1 MGILLDGPI
10 YKTFLSGKD
19 YSTETKQCIASTA
32 GRLLETTTT
41 VDRPGMLLGKV
52 QSGKTRTF
60 LGILAL
66 AFDNGFD
73 SAVIL
78 TKGTIALTEQT
89 LERLHR
95 EFRTLVETDQVQ
107 IFDIMHLPSNLT
119 RYELSQK
126 LIIVCKKEDDNIR
139 RLDEALFNQYPQ
151 LGKAR
156 CLIIDDEADFASI
169 GFRRTKDEG
178 VKINKIAGQI
188 DDLRRRLSRA
198 SFLQVTATPYSL
210 YLQPDGSDA
219 GGAGP
224 AFMPTR
230 PAFTELVPVHP
241 QYIGGEYYFEQSLEE
256 NSLASHLH
264 CEVPLASR
272 MLPTPSRSRS

>member
-272 MLPTPSRSRS
+272 ILPTPSRSRS